1 MAKKFDVA
9 AVVKESLGD
18 IIVSEVDTVRT
29 IPAAEIL
36 PNPKNFYE
44 LSDLDDLAASI
55 EQNGLIDPLIV
66 KRMEDGRYMILS
78 GHRRF
83 AAMTEI
89 LGKTEISC
97 LIRQP
102 VSDVFEELMLIE
114 ANRTQRKMS
123 AADLSKQAERYTELL
138 AQLKEAGVAIPGRLR
153 DRVAEALQ
161 VSSTKLARL
170 HAIRENLVP
179 ELLAKFDA
187 GEINESKAYEISR
200 TPEDFQQTLVPKPK
214 WYVDQLNIG
223 IAAETWENAERR
235 KAEEPEPAPKAEAP
249 KTVPPSGTSWD
260 AEAYLSQRQQ
270 EDDDFFTMLGLEAD
284 RFLAELAYVPS
295 RQDGIRKLKERFGSI
310 HQGWWYDEVDVKA
323 SPKGLELGCDD
334 RAIPYILRTWT
345 DVYDMLSRIA
355 LSRAVRTSRVSESD
369 HAPAGLEWHRTA
381 PDCMP
386 PEIAPYG
393 SAILLWGDGGL
404 SRTPDSLV
412 KMTINAM
419 PETARWWAVIEGP
432 EEDV

>member
-18 IIVSEVDTVRT
+18 VRVSEVDTVRT
-29 IPAAEIL
+29 IPAAEII

-89 LGKTEISC
+89 LGKTEFSC

-102 VSDVFEELMLIE
+102 VSDVYEELMLIE

-138 AQLKEAGVAIPGRLR
+138 VQLKEAGVAIPGRLR

-170 HAIRENLVP
+170 HAIRENCVQDVL
-179 ELLAKFDA
+179 KDFDA
-187 GEINESKAYEISR
+187 GNLNESVAYEYSR
-200 TPEDFQQTLVPKPK
+200 LPKTTQITAHDAGLNTVEAVQDYRLRMEAWDADPNPDPDVPP
-214 WYVDQLNIG
+214 
-223 IAAETWENAERR
+223 
-235 KAEEPEPAPKAEAP
+235 PAPKPPKGEVRTLFSAE
-249 KTVPPSGTSWD
+249 D
-260 AEAYLSQRQQ
+260 YLQAREE
-270 EDDDFFTMLGLEAD
+270 EDLKYFDLLRHVAD
-284 RFLAELAYVPS
+284 RFLPLLTAGES
-295 RQDGIRKLKERFGSI
+295 RQDGIEDLKETYRYRGFTDSACYADGS
-310 HQGWWYDEVDVKA
+310 GR
-323 SPKGLELGCDD
+323 GLTLTCPGFKV
-334 RAIPYILRTWT
+334 LRTWT
-345 DVYDMLSRIA
+345 EVYDMLCIIA
-355 LSRAVRTSRVSESD
+355 LRRAAEALKAKANPRSESD
-369 HAPAGLEWHRTA
+369 QKPAGLEWHRTA

-386 PEIAPYG
+386 PTDRTVILWAKGQLRNTPQNLIADT
-393 SAILLWGDGGL
+393 IRLL
-404 SRTPDSLV
+404 PDH
-412 KMTINAM
+412 A
-419 PETARWWAVIEGP
+419 EYWAVVEGP
-432 EEDV
+432 EEEET